1 MVEKKNDEPLA
12 IYIFSESPSEKDRVL
27 KQTIS
32 GGVSINEVLFQGICN
47 SLPFGGVGA
56 SGFGSYHGEAGFN
69 AFSHLKPIFE
79 QPKINLTFLLS
90 PPVTPLKRFF
100 SKILRK
106 IV

>member
-1 MVEKKNDEPLA
+1 M
-12 IYIFSESPSEKDRVL
+12 
-27 KQTIS
+27 
-32 GGVSINEVLFQGICN
+32 
-47 SLPFGGVGA
+47 GA